1 MKKNLNFW
9 TVLIVIFAFFWGCGE
24 DDSTPSNVAPT
35 NLQIDVV
42 VADDNSGNVTVTP
55 TADNAVSYNVI
66 FSPSADPVNI
76 SEGESASFTYTEPS
90 ELEQTITV
98 VAFSSSGLSTSR
110 TITVNL
116 SLTMTPSQLAILA
129 GGDGVSASSRRW
141 VWDRLIGGHF
151 GVGPIESTTPEFFS
165 AGPNELNP
173 CIYDDVL
180 TFSNN
185 GDGTYTFSLDPGPD
199 NISFLNWTEVNR
211 FFPEASPEQ
220 FIDECRDI
228 TNDVDFETD
237 FTIIDNEDGTQTL
250 DVSGSFLSYWVV
262 ISGLY
267 QITEFNENRISFR
280 GVSDPF
286 NGDGPLAWYS
296 SFIPEDQSATGGVPL
311 QTQFT
316 NLIWADEFNVD
327 GIPDP
332 ANWDYDLGGG
342 GFGNGESQFYTQDP
356 ENVTVEDGLLRIT
369 AISTGT
375 SGPDVYFYDDLELVD
390 SNGTNAVII
399 EDFEGTAPDFTG
411 FEGASSA
418 VVNNP
423 DPTGIN
429 SSALVAQF
437 NKNSGAAFFAGIF
450 FDLDAPLD
458 LSTNSTLTMRTWS
471 PKVGAVMR
479 VKLENT
485 NDSSEFVEVDA
496 TTTVTNSWEELTY
509 DFSNAPD
516 FNYDRVVLF
525 FDFGED
531 GPPAGITSARIKT
544 EDLQEFTYGRAE
556 IRARLP
562 TGIGTWPALWML
574 GANFP
579 EVGWPQAGE
588 IDIMEHVGRLQDII
602 HGTTHDPNNFG
613 GNGRTGS
620 TFQEGVSDEFNI
632 YEMEWTETEIQFAVN
647 GQVYHTVSND
657 STLPYNSDFFFIMN
671 LAMGGTFGGDI
682 DPNFTESSM
691 EVDYIRFFQ

>member
-1 MKKNLNFW
+1 MKKSFKLWSSLMVFL
-9 TVLIVIFAFFWGCGE
+9 TIFLACQ
-24 DDSTPSNVAPT
+24 DDDLTSTDVGAPSN
-35 NLQIDVV
+35 LEIDVV

-55 TADNAVSYNVI
+55 TADNAVNYNVI
-66 FSPSADPVNI
+66 FLPSADPVVI
-76 SEGESASFTYTEPS
+76 SEGESASFRYTDPN

-98 VAFSSSGLSTSR
+98 IAFSSSGLSTSR
-110 TITVNL
+110 TIAVNLDL
-116 SLTMTPSQLAILA
+116 SLTMSPSQLAILA

-151 GVGPIESTTPEFFS
+151 GVGPLDSNTPEFFS
-165 AGPNELNP
+165 AGPNEVNP
-173 CIYDDVL
+173 CVYDDVL

-185 GDGTYTFSLDPGPD
+185 GDGTYTFRLDPGED
-199 NISFLNWTEVNR
+199 NLTFINWADVNR
-211 FFPEASPEQ
+211 FFPDALPQGEFA
-220 FIDECRDI
+220 DECRDI
-228 TNDVDFETD
+228 TDQIDFETD

-250 DVSGSFLSYWVV
+250 DVSGSFLSYYVV
-262 ISGLY
+262 ASGMY
-267 QITEFNENRISFR
+267 QILEFNENRLSFR

-296 SFIPEDQSATGGVPL
+296 SFIPEDQSATGGGVPL
-311 QTQFT
+311 ETQFT

-369 AISTGT
+369 AISSGT
-375 SGPDVYFYDDLELVD
+375 SGPDVYFYDDLQLSN
-390 SNGTNAVII
+390 SNGSTVTIV
-399 EDFEGTAPDFTG
+399 EDFQGTAPSFIG
-411 FEGASSA
+411 FEGATSS
-418 VVNNP
+418 VTDNP

-429 SSALVAQF
+429 TSTRVAQF
-437 NKNSGAAFFAGIF
+437 TKNTGAQFFAGIF

-458 LSTNSTLTMRTWS
+458 LSTTSTFTMNTWS
-471 PKVGAVMR
+471 PSVGAVMR
-479 VKLENT
+479 VKFENT
-485 NDSSEFVEVDA
+485 NDSSEFVEIDA

-509 DFSNAPD
+509 DFSNSPD

-525 FDFGED
+525 FDFGEE
-531 GPPAGITSARIKT
+531 GPASGLTSARIKT
-544 EDLQEFTYGRAE
+544 EDLQEFTFGRAE

-602 HGTTHDPNNFG
+602 HGTTHDPANFA

-620 TFQEGVSDEFNI
+620 TLVENVSEEFRI
-632 YEMEWTETEIQFAVN
+632 YEMEWTDTEIQFAVD

-657 STLPYNSDFFFIMN
+657 STCLLYTSPSPRDR
-671 LAMGGTFGGDI
+671 G
-682 DPNFTESSM
+682 
-691 EVDYIRFFQ
+691 